1 MIPPSPTFPQQLG
14 ELGALADEQ
23 ADDAHARGGQTA
35 ASRLHESK
43 QRLDREI
50 TSHLTSLEV
59 LGGDIQLVRFKDHF
73 GLDIQAV
80 HTRVD
85 GKRAWDHA
93 FLMLAPAE
101 MRDLRRVLSAAIAAA
116 EVATV
121 DRPAR
126 RCQSPC
132 RA

>member
-1 MIPPSPTFPQQLG
+1 MMIPPSPTFPQQLG

-23 ADDAHARGGQTA
+23 ADDAHARGGQTG

-85 GKRAWDHA
+85 GKRVFAASRTGVRPQRMHV
-93 FLMLAPAE
+93 LA
-101 MRDLRRVLSAAIAAA
+101 RDGGSRTGGPRHDGASASS
-116 EVATV
+116 
-121 DRPAR
+121 RAR
-126 RCQSPC
+126 T
-132 RA
+132 AG